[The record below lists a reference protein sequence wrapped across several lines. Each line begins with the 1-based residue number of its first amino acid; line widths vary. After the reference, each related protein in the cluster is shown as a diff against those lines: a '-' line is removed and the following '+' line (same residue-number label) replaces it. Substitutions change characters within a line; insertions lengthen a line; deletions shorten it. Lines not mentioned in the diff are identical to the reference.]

1 MTTTTTTNQP
11 AFNRILDNLSRRQLK
26 FDFDFGEY
34 NNFYIPDRNIGQGAF
49 GIVCEATNTRNN
61 DKVAIKKIGHAS
73 ATPTLARRTLRE
85 IRCLRFIEHEN
96 IVLLKDIF
104 RTKGSL
110 GVNVFLVMDLMEG
123 SLHHVIHGSIEPLD
137 WELISYFLFQL
148 LKGLR
153 FLHAAG
159 ISHRDLKPSN
169 LLVNSDCHLRIADFG
184 MAKLSLSEYYDDA
197 DEYCFYMT
205 QHVATLPYRAP
216 ELLFVCQEHSV
227 AVDMWAVGCIL
238 SEMILR
244 RELFPG
250 RSVSNQIKVL
260 ITRLGSP
267 SLNVINDIKCER
279 TRRLIE
285 SFGDVEAWNW
295 NDIITMGD
303 RYNEQ
308 ALDLIQNLLTY
319 DQEERYNVF
328 QAIEHEFLFQF
339 NKNMEVES
347 TCPFKTKM
355 DMAAVESLTHQ
366 ELLEAILNDIKSAD
380 GIDNERKQNE
390 ELSDTCGSSD
400 DGDHKTNSTI
410 RSHSTDMFEGSPSD
424 SSGVDEGSTTRTSL
438 ESSSVLHSPSSSIS
452 ASSSCHKCPN
462 KKSSR
467 REKSEI
473 RTKMIDEDDLL
484 YNDEDKSLNSEEE
497 ITAL

>member
-1 MTTTTTTNQP
+1 MTTTTTTSNQP
-11 AFNRILDNLSRRQLK
+11 AFNRILDNLSRRQLE
-26 FDFDFGEY
+26 FDFDFGGY
-34 NNFYIPDRNIGQGAF
+34 NNFYTPERNIGQGAF
-49 GIVCEATNTRNN
+49 GIVCEASDSQNN

-85 IRCLRFIEHEN
+85 IRCLRYIEHDN

-110 GVNVFLVMDLMEG
+110 GINVFLVMDLMEG

-238 SEMILR
+238 GEMILR
-244 RELFPG
+244 REIFPG
-250 RSVSNQIKVL
+250 KSVSNQIKVL

-267 SLNVINDIKCER
+267 SLNVVSDIKCER
-279 TRRLIE
+279 TKRLIE
-285 SFGDVEAWNW
+285 SFGDVEPWNW
-295 NDIITMGD
+295 SDIITMGD
-303 RYNEQ
+303 RYNEY
-308 ALDLIQNLLTY
+308 ALDLIQNLLNY
-319 DQEERYNVF
+319 DQDERFNVF
-328 QAIEHEFLFQF
+328 QAIEHEFLSEF
-339 NKNMEVES
+339 NKNMEAEP

-380 GIDNERKQNE
+380 GMDDDRKENDN
-390 ELSDTCGSSD
+390 LSDVCSNSSE
-400 DGDHKTNSTI
+400 DGHLKTNNILVTNSN
-410 RSHSTDMFEGSPSD
+410 DLYDGSPSG
-424 SSGVDEGSTTRTSL
+424 SSEVDESSTTRTSL
-438 ESSSVLHSPSSSIS
+438 GSSSVMHSPSSSIS
-452 ASSSCHKCPN
+452 ASSSCHKCLN
-462 KKSSR
+462 KTSVRKS
-467 REKSEI
+467 KLLI
-473 RTKMIDEDDLL
+473 KKTMVDEDDSL
-484 YNDEDKSLNSEEE
+484 YNDEEEV
-497 ITAL
+497 TAL

>member
-1 MTTTTTTNQP
+1 MTTSTQP
-11 AFNRILDNLSRRQLK
+11 AFNKILDNLSRRQLK
-26 FDFDFGEY
+26 FDFDFGAY
-34 NNFYIPDRNIGQGAF
+34 NDVYVADRNIGQGAF
-49 GIVCEATNTRNN
+49 GIVCEAIDKRND

-85 IRCLRFIEHEN
+85 IRCLRYIEHEN

-137 WELISYFLFQL
+137 WELTSYFLFQL

-184 MAKLSLSEYYDDA
+184 MAKLSLSQYYDEA

-216 ELLFVCQEHSV
+216 ELLFVCQEHTV

-238 SEMILR
+238 GEMILR

-260 ITRLGSP
+260 ITRLGTP
-267 SLNVINDIKCER
+267 TLNVVNDIKCER
-279 TRRLIE
+279 TKRLIE
-285 SFGDVEAWNW
+285 SFGDVEPWQW
-295 NDIITMGD
+295 NDIISMGD
-303 RYNEQ
+303 RHNEQ
-308 ALDLIQNLLTY
+308 ALDLIQNLLNY
-319 DQEERYNVF
+319 DQDERYNVF
-328 QAIEHEFLFQF
+328 QAIEHQFLSEF
-339 NKNMEVES
+339 NKNMEAEA

-355 DMAAVESLTHQ
+355 DMAAVESLNHQ
-366 ELLEAILNDIKSAD
+366 ELLEAILNDVKSGD
-380 GIDNERKQNE
+380 YCDDDEQSV
-390 ELSDTCGSSD
+390 ELSDVCNDNKKNNNLSTSNSSD
-400 DGDHKTNSTI
+400 LYD
-410 RSHSTDMFEGSPSD
+410 RSPSG
-424 SSGVDEGSTTRTSL
+424 SSGVDEGSTTRTSM
-438 ESSSVLHSPSSSIS
+438 ESSSAMHSPSSSVS
-452 ASSSCHKCPN
+452 TSSSCHECP
-462 KKSSR
+462 KKETSSVH
-467 REKSEI
+467 EKLKKVNSNEES
-473 RTKMIDEDDLL
+473 DSL
-484 YNDEDKSLNSEEE
+484 YNDEDTSLNDEEE
-497 ITAL
+497 VTAL